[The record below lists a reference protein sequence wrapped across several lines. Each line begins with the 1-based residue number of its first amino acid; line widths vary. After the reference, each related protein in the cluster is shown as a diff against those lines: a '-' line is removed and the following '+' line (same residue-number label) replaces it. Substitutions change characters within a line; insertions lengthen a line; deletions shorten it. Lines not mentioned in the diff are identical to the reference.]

1 MTDGHF
7 INNTASESEP
17 ESEGTPSQVRIPS
30 KRWRVVDIAVASV
43 IGVASAVIYWV
54 VAMVTTIPWSFLDG
68 VVPGLGG
75 ILNGLYLFAGPLA
88 SVIVRKPGAAVYA
101 ELVAA
106 ILESLLGSLWVPV
119 ETILIGLLQGFM
131 AELVFMLLRYRRWN
145 MSTVALSGAAAGF
158 GCWLYSF
165 CTHLQAINLTGP
177 YGVIYLIATLISGAL
192 IAGVLVWYLYKAIA
206 ATGALDRFASGR
218 DIRMAGK

>member
-7 INNTASESEP
+7 INNTASGSEP
-17 ESEGTPSQVRIPS
+17 ESERTPSQVRTPS
-30 KRWRVVDIAVASV
+30 RRWRVVDIAV
-43 IGVASAVIYWV
+43 
-54 VAMVTTIPWSFLDG
+54 
-68 VVPGLGG
+68 
-75 ILNGLYLFAGPLA
+75 A

-218 DIRMAGK
+218 DIRTAGK

>member
-7 INNTASESEP
+7 MNNTVSGPESESER
-17 ESEGTPSQVRIPS
+17 TPSQVRIPS

-131 AELVFMLLRYRRWN
+131 AELVFMLMR
-145 MSTVALSGAAAGF
+145 
-158 GCWLYSF
+158 
-165 CTHLQAINLTGP
+165 
-177 YGVIYLIATLISGAL
+177 
-192 IAGVLVWYLYKAIA
+192 
-206 ATGALDRFASGR
+206 
-218 DIRMAGK
+218 